1 MTWCRRSVHGALRNA
16 GCSRRPVPLTARG
29 RPLVLLAAA
38 LLAVAAL
45 SGLAAGPS
53 GAAARPAA
61 AVSAP
66 SKKVT
71 PKRTGCVPA
80 RWPVSRLLAQL
91 LILTGTFTHP
101 DLLGRAAAAGAGGL
115 QVAFAPGVEPTTTPA
130 TLPRVRGVI
139 AALVADATNAG
150 QLAPIVSTDE
160 EGGAVTRLGGMLGPL
175 PSPRQ
180 MAATWTTSQVEQAL
194 ESRGGQMKAL
204 GIDMDTGPLYDISP
218 ANNPVDDEGSRTFST
233 SPTVA
238 ADYANA
244 FAEGLAEAGVLAVAK
259 QFPGEGYANGDT
271 DTAVATDP
279 PIATLRAHGLSSFEQ
294 GIAAHVPVVMVGH
307 PVVPGLT
314 KGQPASLSPAT
325 YALLRKTL
333 GFKGLV
339 ITDTLGAKAISIPGY
354 SEPDAVVTAVEAGA
368 DMAMVHD
375 TTWQP
380 ALSGLEHA
388 VSIGA
393 LSLHVART
401 RVAHVLIAKGV
412 CKARTSIAR

>member
-1 MTWCRRSVHGALRNA
+1 M
-16 GCSRRPVPLTARG
+16 
-29 RPLVLLAAA
+29 A
-38 LLAVAAL
+38 LLVAAFVAVAAPA
-45 SGLAAGPS
+45 GLIAGPA
-53 GAAARPAA
+53 GADGRSAA

-71 PKRTGCVPA
+71 AKRTGCVPA
-80 RWPVSRLLAQL
+80 RWPLSRLLAQL
-91 LILTGTFTHP
+91 LVLTGTFTHP
-101 DLLGRAAAAGAGGL
+101 GLLGPAAAAGVGAL

-130 TLPRVRGVI
+130 TVPRVRGVI

-150 QLAPIVSTDE
+150 QLAPLISTDE

-180 MAATWTTSQVEQAL
+180 MAATWTTAQVEQAM
-194 ESRGGQMKAL
+194 ETRGRQMKAL

-218 ANNPVDDEGSRTFST
+218 AGNTVDDEGSRTFST
-233 SPTVA
+233 SPNVA
-238 ADYANA
+238 AEYANA
-244 FAEGLAEAGVLAVAK
+244 FAKGLASAGVLAVAK

-279 PIATLRAHGLSSFEQ
+279 PIATLRAHGLSSFEKA
-294 GIAAHVPVVMVGH
+294 IAAHVPVVMVGH

-325 YALLRKTL
+325 YALLRKTM

-339 ITDTLGAKAISIPGY
+339 ITDTLGAKAISVPGY

-368 DMAMVHD
+368 DMPMLHD

-380 ALSGLEHA
+380 ALSALEHA

-393 LSLHVART
+393 LSMHVVRT
-401 RVAHVLIAKGV
+401 RVAHVLVAKGE
-412 CKARTSIAR
+412 CSAGPTIAR